1 MDIEKLKDFAYNATE
16 HSNSLVSYWDKNLIC
31 RFENAKLVKWY
42 GRTKEEI
49 IDKIKLDEL
58 IGATLFERNL
68 PYINNA
74 LDGAVQKFQSEFVL
88 PDGRIRY
95 LFIKY
100 SPDIVNGEVMG
111 FYAFVGDISSMK
123 SLEKELIEA
132 NERIEEQNKR
142 FLNFSNIVSHNFK
155 NYAQGFSGMI
165 QLLDGPN
172 SADEKEEI
180 MDIIK
185 KTSSNFTNTIKNLT
199 EMVQV
204 QNMSTIEPIAINLY
218 DEIVKAIATL
228 NIRIKNNHATINNHV
243 DSNTTI
249 LSNPAYIESILVNFL
264 TNAIKY
270 KHLDRDP
277 IIELNSYKKNN
288 EVVLTIADNGI
299 GIDLEKH
306 GKDLFGMY
314 KTFHGNDDANGIG
327 LYTTKYQ
334 VETMGG
340 HIEVESKEGQGSKFI
355 IYFKMK

>member
-1 MDIEKLKDFAYNATE
+1 MEIEKLKDFAYNATE

-31 RFENAKLVKWY
+31 RFANAKLVKWY

-155 NYAQGFSGMI
+155 NYAQGFSGMM
-165 QLLDGPN
+165 QLLDEQN
-172 SADEKEEI
+172 SPEDQAKI
-180 MDIIK
+180 IGIIK
-185 KTSSNFTNTIKNLT
+185 KTSDNFTNTIKNLNDI
-199 EMVQV
+199 VQV
-204 QNMSTIEPIAINLY
+204 QVI
-218 DEIVKAIATL
+218 
-228 NIRIKNNHATINNHV
+228 
-243 DSNTTI
+243 
-249 LSNPAYIESILVNFL
+249 F
-264 TNAIKY
+264 
-270 KHLDRDP
+270 
-277 IIELNSYKKNN
+277 
-288 EVVLTIADNGI
+288 
-299 GIDLEKH
+299 
-306 GKDLFGMY
+306 
-314 KTFHGNDDANGIG
+314 
-327 LYTTKYQ
+327 
-334 VETMGG
+334 
-340 HIEVESKEGQGSKFI
+340 
-355 IYFKMK
+355 